1 MSFNFTKIIAR
12 ANPEPEAPVAGPGQ
26 NVIVPR
32 RGKGILQQLQPGMRT
47 PMCGACDSQIRCEDV
62 SKFQRIWTCEIQQ
75 FGVSILLHFIVMP
88 FCTMH
93 LRSSLF

>member
-62 SKFQRIWTCEIQQ
+62 QRTMTCEIKQ
-75 FGVSILLHFIVMP
+75 FCVSILLHFIVMP
-88 FCTMH
+88 FCVMH